1 MARAKLPNPLSTPL
15 CVSALPAMPNN
26 AIYSYWGLN
35 SAYHSFTAALIKTP
49 PLWLEP
55 HICQEHLT
63 YVKLLQF
70 WFCRS
75 RMPTYLPIQLRK
87 DSMCRLFMPAFCA
100 GSLCRLSVPALYA
113 GFLCRLFMPAF
124 NDGAPMRLSKSAL
137 LAPLNTLASH
147 STGSAGLM
155 PATSMYQP
163 FRWLKILGLPLPT
176 LKRIPA
182 GMLYRPH
189 AALCRPEKEQRDL
202 NPYQPNKLWFALPL
216 SYVPTLIFSLF
227 SVYFFS
233 VFCCFSN
240 FVELVLHSVKA

>member
-1 MARAKLPNPLSTPL
+1 MPRAFNLCEATPVL
-15 CVSALPAMPNN
+15 VLQVSYA
-26 AIYSYWGLN
+26 
-35 SAYHSFTAALIKTP
+35 
-49 PLWLEP
+49 
-55 HICQEHLT
+55 HL
-63 YVKLLQF
+63 
-70 WFCRS
+70 
-75 RMPTYLPIQLRK
+75 PTYSTEKR
-87 DSMCRLFMPAFCA
+87 FNA
-100 GSLCRLSVPALYA
+100 PALYA

-124 NDGAPMRLSKSAL
+124 NDGSPMRLSKSAL

-189 AALCRPEKEQRDL
+189 AALCGPEKEQRDS
-202 NPYQPNKLWFALPL
+202 NPHQPDKLRFALPL

-240 FVELVLHSVKA
+240 FVKLILNSAKT